1 VNDKTPPQSLSKTE
15 AAKRLNVSV
24 RTLER
29 LLEAGELEGV
39 RAGPQGGL
47 RPTRASVEHRL
58 KQLGATT
65 RATDIETEPAA
76 ADAPAPATTD
86 GETATLSPVEPALVA
101 ATSVLSP
108 RGGGIRPVRTT
119 GQLVRTTRRV
129 VAHLLRLGRRQ
140 VTRALR
146 HAAKRPARIA
156 RGMIAAAL
164 IAALIAL
171 GATRERPGAT
181 TSAARHVTVLVITSY
196 DHGEARHRTRLRCRT
211 AGSRRPVKVYLR
223 REQRA
228 RCT

>member
-1 VNDKTPPQSLSKTE
+1 MNDKTPPQSLSKTE

-47 RPTRASVEHRL
+47 RPTRASVEYRL

-76 ADAPAPATTD
+76 ADALAPATTD
-86 GETATLSPVEPALVA
+86 DETATLSPVEPAPVA
-101 ATSVLSP
+101 ATSAQPP
-108 RGGGIRPVRTT
+108 RDGGVRPVRTT
-119 GQLVRTTRRV
+119 SRLVRTTRRV
-129 VAHLLRLGRRQ
+129 VARLLCLARRQ
-140 VTRALR
+140 ATRALR

-156 RGMIAAAL
+156 RGVIAAAL

-181 TSAARHVTVLVITSY
+181 AARHVTVLVITSY
-196 DHGEARHRTRLRCRT
+196 DHGEARHRTRLRCRA
-211 AGSRRPVKVYLR
+211 AGPRRPVKVYLR
-223 REQRA
+223 RGQRA